1 MSFRQSGGGGG
12 RRVKKVMTQPIHL
25 IFRYLQEVCSGASE
39 AVRRRRLMLRSLL
52 LEFLNFAKL
61 CFFFACLAQGT
72 PIRIWLYEN
81 TALFMEGTIVGFDEY
96 MNIVLDNA
104 AEVLARSGDRKELGR
119 ILLKGDTIT
128 LIQAQPVQQP
138 A

>member
-25 IFRYLQEVCSGASE
+25 IFRYLQE
-39 AVRRRRLMLRSLL
+39 
-52 LEFLNFAKL
+52 
-61 CFFFACLAQGT
+61 GT